1 MVDLPHNMKLMLAYH
16 PRSIMGDHP
25 DWNVGTKAGL
35 QKKSI
40 AITGD
45 QSKVPNEAVTIAIS
59 PRETLRKRK
68 RYAWDPDTSG
78 YAASTRRA
86 APSLR
91 SGFSKNVES
100 REGRDTYTPDVFR
113 GSVVGARAMAR
124 RIIDEAP
131 KGNYVRV
138 IENWAAT

>member
-1 MVDLPHNMKLMLAYH
+1 MLAYH
-16 PRSIMGDHP
+16 PRSIWATTRIGTLH
-25 DWNVGTKAGL
+25 TKAGL

-78 YAASTRRA
+78 YATSTRRA
-86 APSLR
+86 APSRR

-100 REGRDTYTPDVFR
+100 REGRDTYTPTCSEVR
-113 GSVVGARAMAR
+113 SWRRALWPGGSSTKPRKA
-124 RIIDEAP
+124 I
-131 KGNYVRV
+131 
-138 IENWAAT
+138 T